1 MEKPIQFHE
10 VMSEI
15 LSDLPHDFRTLASA
29 DRRIT
34 TTILPE

>member
-15 LSDLPHDFRTLASA
+15 LSDLPHYFRTLASV
-29 DRRIT
+29 DKTIT
-34 TTILPE
+34 TTVLPE

>member
-29 DRRIT
+29 DKTIT
-34 TTILPE
+34 TTVLPE

>member
-29 DRRIT
+29 DKTIT
-34 TTILPE
+34 TTIISE